1 MEIEKE
7 IKQSKF
13 SSEYQKLVVNILFT
27 SSWLYLRNSQEL
39 KSYGI
44 STEQYN
50 ILRIL
55 RGQYP
60 KTSSIQLLVDRMINK
75 SSNASRIVEKLKL
88 KHLVSRKEC
97 ESDRRLVEVLITEKG
112 MKLLEEIDNL
122 QTKFE
127 ESLQTVT
134 LNEAKEVNRILDK
147 LRG

>member
-27 SSWLYLRNSQEL
+27 GNWLSLVSNQRL
-39 KSYGI
+39 KKYGI
-44 STEQYN
+44 SNEQFN

-55 RGQYP
+55 RGQHP
-60 KTSSIQLLVDRMINK
+60 NTSSIQLLVDRMINK

-88 KHLVSRKEC
+88 KGLLTRKEC
-97 ESDRRLVEVLITEKG
+97 EKDRRLVEVLITDKG
-112 MKLLEEIDNL
+112 LKLLQELDN
-122 QTKFE
+122 TNSEFE
-127 ESLQTVT
+127 DMLKLVSEQD
-134 LNEAKEVNRILDK
+134 AKEVNRILDK